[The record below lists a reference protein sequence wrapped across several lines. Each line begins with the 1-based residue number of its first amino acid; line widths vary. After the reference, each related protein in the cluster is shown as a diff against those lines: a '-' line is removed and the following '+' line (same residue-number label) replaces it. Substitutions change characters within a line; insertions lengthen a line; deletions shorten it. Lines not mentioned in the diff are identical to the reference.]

1 MAGGRLLSR
10 SATLVILMVVELLLQ
25 SSVQRVKIINPSSSL
40 AIASNADAATRRRP
54 RTHDVPPLCKLQ
66 ADLKLLNISLA
77 ASFLVVLAG
86 DVSLNPGPETDPCAL
101 CTKGCRKN
109 QRAVQC
115 DECDR
120 WFHAKCI
127 NMNHR
132 EYLDISDLAAHWSC
146 MDCLFPG
153 PFSASNVTCNPKT
166 STSND
171 SIDAPKVCLVRG
183 LKIAHLNVNRLVNK
197 LDGVRKLMSPYNFDV
212 LTLSETWLSSNIP
225 DCEVTIPGYTPVRK
239 DRNGS
244 TKLNGGG
251 VLFYIRDNI
260 PFTVKK
266 DLATNKEELLWV
278 EINRSKCKP
287 LLIAAAYKPP
297 NVKEANFLETLSNSF
312 AKIDLDKNGLVL
324 MGDFNIDQHGK
335 SSASRLLKSF
345 AVVNDMKQLIN
356 EPTRITEY
364 SKTLIDLIFTNR
376 EHKIVQSGV
385 IHTTLSDHSL
395 VYCVMKGGVPKISP
409 KKFEYRSFRNYN
421 KSEFIKDLN
430 QVPWPVV
437 EKERKKEN
445 KKMKSA

>member
-1 MAGGRLLSR
+1 MSSFFPGRNSGLHR
-10 SATLVILMVVELLLQ
+10 C
-25 SSVQRVKIINPSSSL
+25 PC
-40 AIASNADAATRRRP
+40 
-54 RTHDVPPLCKLQ
+54 THDVLPLCKLQ
-66 ADLKLLNISLA
+66 AGLKLLNISFA

-86 DVSLNPGPETDPCAL
+86 DVSLNPGPETDHCAL

-127 NMNHR
+127 NMNHH
-132 EYLDISDLAAHWSC
+132 EYLDISTLAAYRSC
-146 MDCLFPG
+146 MDCLFP
-153 PFSASNVTCNPKT
+153 
-166 STSND
+166 
-171 SIDAPKVCLVRG
+171 
-183 LKIAHLNVNRLVNK
+183 
-197 LDGVRKLMSPYNFDV
+197 NFDV
-212 LTLSETWLSSNIP
+212 PTRSETWLSSNIS
-225 DCEVTIPGYTPVRK
+225 DCEVTIPGYTLVRK

-260 PFTVKK
+260 LFTVKK

-376 EHKIVQSGV
+376 EHKIVQSDV

-395 VYCVMKGGVPKISP
+395 VYCMMKGGIPKIPP
-409 KKFEYRSFRNYN
+409 KKFECQSFKNYN

-430 QVPWPVV
+430 QVPWSVV
-437 EKERKKEN
+437 NGVENVDVAVLWEKLFSEIANEHAPLKIQQAKESKKYEIVCS
-445 KKMKSA
+445 KTYFK